1 MGRIINK
8 RSVVDQDSLFSS
20 VDKEFVEIDNKAE
33 LTLLEA
39 VCQIVDVVRDSN
51 YDPSIYE
58 TAARPIAYIQ
68 GLLGL
73 TAKQT
78 VVYAIVMDMYYDS
91 SISNRDIAR
100 CLSISALKSMTFCED
115 LEELCKRRILIEN
128 TELRM
133 PMKTYKVTGEAIDSL
148 QQNCAVEAIETK
160 VKDSDDWFRSL
171 DKYVVARLNDNM
183 SYENL
188 CLSVESLVNQNKDIP
203 MIKKYLTKER
213 LLKTEEK
220 MLFWWICN
228 MVVTDGF
235 ETIIPEN
242 FRKLYSDLSVYR
254 VQRKSLSSGS
264 NGLLKYGLLRRAES
278 SECNVKDC
286 YELTP
291 WVVNV
296 MLEELELS
304 LDCSSS
310 KDMIDYTSITPK
322 QLYYNDKEQVAVE
335 QLTSL
340 LQPARFTEVCE
351 ELQRQGF
358 RKGFA
363 CLFHGAPG
371 TGKTE
376 TALQVARATG
386 RSIMQVDISAIK
398 SKWVGESEKN
408 IKDIF
413 SKYRRLVKESDIAP
427 ILLFNEADAI
437 IGKRLENI
445 SRAVDKMENSLQN
458 IILEELEKLEG
469 ILIATTNLTSNLDS
483 AFERRFLYKIEFQKP
498 TLKVKSLIWQSM
510 ISGLA
515 ADDATRLA
523 SKYDFSGGQIENV
536 ARKSVVSKILS
547 GKNISLDTLVSHCDT
562 ELINNTALRRVGF

>member
-1 MGRIINK
+1 MARIINK
-8 RSVVDQDSLFSS
+8 RSVVDKDVLFSC
-20 VDKEFVEIDNKAE
+20 VDKELAEIDNKVE

-39 VCQIVDVVRDSN
+39 VCQIIDVVNDSN

-68 GLLGL
+68 DLLGL
-73 TAKQT
+73 TPKQV
-78 VVYAIVMDMYYDS
+78 VVYAIVMDRYYDL
-91 SISNRDIAR
+91 SITINDIAR
-100 CLSISALKSMTFCED
+100 CLSISSLKSMIFCED

-128 TELRM
+128 NERCLPT
-133 PMKTYKVTGEAIDSL
+133 KAYKVTSEAVESLQRNCSICAID
-148 QQNCAVEAIETK
+148 TK
-160 VKDSDDWFRSL
+160 VKDTDDWFNSL

-203 MIKKYLTKER
+203 MIKKYLTKEP

-235 ETIIPEN
+235 ENVIPDQ
-242 FRKLYSDLSVYR
+242 FHKLFSDTSVYR
-254 VQRKSLSSGS
+254 VQRKSLSLGV
-264 NGLLKYGLLRRAES
+264 NGLLKHDLLRRAEPT
-278 SECNVKDC
+278 ECNVNDS

-291 WVVNV
+291 WVKNV
-296 MLEELELS
+296 MLEDLELS
-304 LDCSSS
+304 RDCSSA
-310 KDMIDYTSITPK
+310 KDIIDYSSITPK
-322 QLYYNDKEQVAVE
+322 QLYYNDKEQVAIE

-340 LQPARFTEVCE
+340 LQPARFSEVCE
-351 ELQRQGF
+351 ELQKQGF

-386 RSIMQVDISAIK
+386 RNIMQVDISAIK

-498 TLKVKSLIWQSM
+498 TLKVKSSIWQSL
-510 ISGLA
+510 ISGLT

-547 GKNISLDTLVSHCDT
+547 GKDISLETLISHCDT
-562 ELINNTALRRVGF
+562 ELIDNSALRRVGF